1 MAEVAL
7 PRQMFPNPEAHR
19 PVAGAVRSNTKEL
32 GVERRGP
39 RRQASPMALT
49 ARAAVA
55 ANFVAMEARDSQN
68 RLIASEICGM

>member
-39 RRQASPMALT
+39 RRQASPWLSLPGQLSRRT
-49 ARAAVA
+49 LLPWRPETVK
-55 ANFVAMEARDSQN
+55 
-68 RLIASEICGM
+68 IAS